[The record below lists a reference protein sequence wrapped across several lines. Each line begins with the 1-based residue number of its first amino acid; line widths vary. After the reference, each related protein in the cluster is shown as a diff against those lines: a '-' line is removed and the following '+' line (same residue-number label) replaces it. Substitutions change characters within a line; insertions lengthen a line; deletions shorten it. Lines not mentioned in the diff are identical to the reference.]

1 MNSRHIWAIARK
13 DLREASANKA
23 VWVPMLIVPLI
34 FVVVMPLIMI
44 LVYNSIPE
52 AEASLT
58 TDPGLDAFLSTLP
71 EAYLGPDSPFTASQL
86 MLVIMLG
93 YMLAPMFLIIP
104 LMFATTIASESFAG
118 EKERKTLEALLY
130 SPASDAELLL
140 GKVMAGFVPAVA
152 ISLLS
157 FAGYILVLNI
167 AGWPI
172 FGRIWFPLAHWWP
185 MMFWMTPALALLGV
199 AVTVLISKK
208 VNTFMGAYQTSTSTV
223 ILLVALIAGQALGVF
238 SLNVAIGMLLGLA
251 IFIADAILMWAAA
264 KAFNR
269 KTLLSS
275 V

>member
-1 MNSRHIWAIARK
+1 MNPRHIWAISRK

-23 VWVPMLIVPLI
+23 VWLPMLIVPLI
-34 FVVVMPLIMI
+34 FVVVMPLSMI
-44 LVYNSIPE
+44 LGFNNLPD
-52 AEASLT
+52 AQTSLT
-58 TDPGLDAFLSTLP
+58 ADPEMEAFLSTLP
-71 EAYLGPDSPFTASQL
+71 EEFTGASSPYNDEQL
-86 MLVIMLG
+86 ALVIILG
-93 YMLAPMFLIIP
+93 YLLAPMFLIIP

-130 SPASDAELLL
+130 SPATDAELLL

-152 ISLLS
+152 ISWLS
-157 FAGYILVLNI
+157 FAGYILVLNV
-167 AGWPI
+167 AGWPT

-185 MMFWMTPALALLGV
+185 MIFWMTPALALLGV

-223 ILLVALIAGQALGVF
+223 VLLLGLIAGQALGVF
-238 SLNVAIGMLLGLA
+238 SLSVGLGMLLGLV